1 LLSRQETEENLRST
15 TSIGN
20 PGLLELE
27 RTTNLSLLK
36 EVVMEDTT
44 IFLEPAANGGNSID
58 STADTLE
65 MYRTP
70 RSSLFGLA
78 KMLKVNK
85 LPVGLPIMVKT
96 KSGPLCTLM
105 RHLKHQLKV

>member
-27 RTTNLSLLK
+27 RTTILSLLK
-36 EVVMEDTT
+36 EVVTEDTT
-44 IFLEPAANGGNSID
+44 ISLEPAANGGNSID
-58 STADTLE
+58 STADTSE

-70 RSSLFGLA
+70 RSSPFGLA

-96 KSGPLCTLM
+96 KSGPLCTLT